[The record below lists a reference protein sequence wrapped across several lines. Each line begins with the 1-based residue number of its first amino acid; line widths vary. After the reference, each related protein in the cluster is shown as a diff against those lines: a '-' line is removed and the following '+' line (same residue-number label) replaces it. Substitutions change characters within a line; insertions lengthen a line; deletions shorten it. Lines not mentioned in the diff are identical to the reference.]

1 MDEQKFVDFMEMT
14 KILTTINRPPCD
26 EVKVDIALS
35 HYNAISHV
43 GPPPFLKNLLEVK
56 NSDIHGKGV
65 FAKNNIDAN
74 QVVSLYPCHGIIKED
89 MKYYCEEKNSGE
101 YGDLLFNS
109 SDYMIQLKRI
119 GGRVFVYG
127 NPYIQDEGSVGHL
140 INDSCKNVSDFKH
153 VNKYNMKLCL
163 KYMLDA
169 VKSNNCTLVQS
180 NDYVYVK
187 TTKYINKGEELLT
200 HYGFPYWCSELKNS
214 EIQLLFTEYA
224 QSHSEPQQEY
234 IKRLSNQLHHTCPAP
249 TPCLLNPS
257 MRTLLSN
264 PQFVHALI
272 NDIKK

>member
-1 MDEQKFVDFMEMT
+1 MDEQKFVDIMEVT
-14 KILTTINRPPCD
+14 KILTTTTRPRG
-26 EVKVDIALS
+26 EVDIALS
-35 HYNAISHV
+35 YYNAISHV
-43 GPPPFLKNLLEVK
+43 GPPPLLKNLLEVK

-74 QVVSLYPCHGIIKED
+74 QVVSFYPCHGIIKKNL
-89 MKYYCEEKNSGE
+89 KYYCQEKNSGE
-101 YGDLLFNS
+101 YGDLLFDS
-109 SDYMIQLKRI
+109 TEYMIQLNRI
-119 GGRVFVYG
+119 GGRVFIYG
-127 NPYIQDEGSVGHL
+127 NPYIQDEGSLGHL
-140 INDSCKNVSDFKH
+140 INDSYKNVSDLKH
-153 VNKYNMKLCL
+153 LNKHNMKLCL

-214 EIQLLFTEYA
+214 EVQLLFTEYA

-234 IKRLSNQLHHTCPAP
+234 IKRLCNQLHHTCPAP
-249 TPCLLNPS
+249 TPLDPS
-257 MRTLLSN
+257 MRAFLSS

-272 NDIKK
+272 NEMK

>member
-14 KILTTINRPPCD
+14 KILTTTNRPRG
-26 EVKVDIALS
+26 EVDIALS
-35 HYNAISHV
+35 HYNAISHI
-43 GPPPFLKNLLEVK
+43 GPPPLLPKNLLEVK

-74 QVVSLYPCHGIIKED
+74 QVVSLYPCHGLIKENV
-89 MKYYCEEKNSGE
+89 KHYYEEKNSGE
-101 YGDLLFNS
+101 YGDLLFDS
-109 SDYMIQLKRI
+109 SHYMISLKRI
-119 GGRVFVYG
+119 DPVFVYG

-140 INDSCKNVSDFKH
+140 INDSYKNVSELKH
-153 VNKYNMKLCL
+153 LNRHTMKLSL
-163 KYMLDA
+163 KYMLDS

-200 HYGFPYWCSELKNS
+200 HYGFPYWCSELKNYEVES
-214 EIQLLFTEYA
+214 LFMEYI

-234 IKRLSNQLHHTCPAP
+234 IKRLYNQLHHTCPAP
-249 TPCLLNPS
+249 THCLLDPS